1 MFIEDPERMK
11 SWNPKSH
18 RISSISRGER
28 AVGYRYRITYEMR
41 KKTNEFFSGIIEYRK
56 PGLGS
61 GLGLGSLG
69 LGSCLSIDLL
79 VLPIRLGM

>member
-18 RISSISRGER
+18 RISSIGRGER

-61 GLGLGSLG
+61 GLGSSG
-69 LGSCLSIDLL
+69 LGSGLSIDLL

>member
-18 RISSISRGER
+18 RISSIGRGER
-28 AVGYRYRITYEMR
+28 AVGYRYRITYEVR

-61 GLGLGSLG
+61 GLG
-69 LGSCLSIDLL
+69 SCLSIDLL